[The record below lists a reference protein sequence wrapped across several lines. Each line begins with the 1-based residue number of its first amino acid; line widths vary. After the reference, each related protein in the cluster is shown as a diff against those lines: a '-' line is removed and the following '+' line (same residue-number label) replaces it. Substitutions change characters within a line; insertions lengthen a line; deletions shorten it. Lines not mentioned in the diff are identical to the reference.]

1 MTQLQRLVRLA
12 AALNYDF
19 HKDSKVQVH
28 KDYANLQTLPSLI
41 RLSLSL
47 SSWPAFT
54 NSGPSALQWPHLRI
68 ILIVM
73 LKILEMMT
81 LMIMMI
87 VVHGKDWLYEN
98 KVELNEVT
106 DQGA

>member
-1 MTQLQRLVRLA
+1 M
-12 AALNYDF
+12 YDF
-19 HKDSKVQVH
+19 HNNSKVQVH
-28 KDYANLQTLPSLI
+28 RDDANLQTLPSLI

-54 NSGPSALQWPHLRI
+54 NSGPSALQWPHLWI

-73 LKILEMMT
+73 MTILLIMT

-87 VVHGKDWLYEN
+87 VVHRKDWLYEN